1 MRPGKQR
8 FPGRFSREEVSRLDE
23 IVLAVD
29 PGRDKAGMAVV
40 SRARGTL
47 LRCVVSADD
56 CASRAGQLSAAH
68 GVQRIVVGDRTGS
81 RETVRALALSSGLEV
96 ITVDEHRSSMEARQ
110 RYLREHRGKG
120 LCRFVPIGL
129 RTPPEPF
136 DDYVAE
142 ILAARYFERQRKE
155 KESRP

>member
-1 MRPGKQR
+1 
-8 FPGRFSREEVSRLDE
+8 LDE

-29 PGRDKAGMAVV
+29 PGRDKVGMAVV
-40 SRARGTL
+40 SKAHGTL
-47 LRCVVSADD
+47 LRCVASASDY
-56 CASRAGQLSAAH
+56 ASRGAKLAAAH
-68 GVQRIVVGDRTGS
+68 GVHRIVVGDRTGS
-81 RETVRALALSSGLEV
+81 REAVRALALSSGLEV

-110 RYLREHRGKG
+110 RYLCEHRGTG

-142 ILAARYFERQRKE
+142 ILAARYFELQRKE
-155 KESRP
+155 KESTP

>member
-1 MRPGKQR
+1 M
-8 FPGRFSREEVSRLDE
+8 SSLDE

-29 PGRDKAGMAVV
+29 PGRDKVGMAVV
-40 SRARGTL
+40 SKAHGTL
-47 LRCVVSADD
+47 LRCIAGVRD
-56 CASRAGQLSAAH
+56 CATRGSELARAH
-68 GVQRIVVGDRTGS
+68 GVHKIVVGDRTGS
-81 RETVRALALSSGLEV
+81 REVVQALALSSGLEV
-96 ITVDEHRSSMEARQ
+96 ITVDEHRSSMEGRQ

-142 ILAARYFERQRKE
+142 ILAARYFDQQCME
-155 KESRP
+155 KESTS

>member
-1 MRPGKQR
+1 M
-8 FPGRFSREEVSRLDE
+8 DE

-40 SRARGTL
+40 SKARGTL
-47 LRCVVSADD
+47 FRCIVSADD
-56 CASRAGQLSAAH
+56 YASRGGELAAAY
-68 GVQRIVVGDRTGS
+68 GVHRIVVGDRTGS
-81 RETVRALALSSGLEV
+81 REAVRALALSPGLPV
-96 ITVDEHRSSMEARQ
+96 ITIDEHRSSMEARQ
-110 RYLREHRGKG
+110 RYLREHRGQG

-142 ILAARYFERQRKE
+142 ILAARYFEQQRRE
-155 KESRP
+155 KESTP